1 MTIISHTRIIS
12 GCYRLS
18 IVAISIV
25 LLAAG
30 ITGCASFKEVRT
42 FASLSANAASY
53 GTLTRDYISAL
64 DRRKQYQP
72 QKFHGDLETMKAR
85 REAQRASL
93 DLLQQT
99 VTDYM
104 RGLDSLASGDIRTFD
119 RSLDNLSFSLN
130 KATLLDRNEK
140 EAIGALSTLLART
153 VTTLYRQH
161 EMKQLVQDGN
171 QPLQD
176 VIAATR
182 KIVKRGIVADLQTE
196 SALAAR
202 YYDNFMFAPGNPAE
216 PVAMALAREARVEA
230 LDRVENRIRSAQHYD
245 TVLEKIADGH
255 QYLYDHRDEIGR
267 NDFGQGF
274 KPAVDEL
281 RTAYRHLLDVSP

>member
-1 MTIISHTRIIS
+1 MINLSHDRVIKR
-12 GCYRLS
+12 GFRL
-18 IVAISIV
+18 AIATAAAA

-30 ITGCASFKEVRT
+30 MSGCASFKEIRT

-53 GTLTRDYISAL
+53 ETLTRDYIGAL

-72 QKFHGDLETMKAR
+72 EKFHGDLETMKIR
-85 REAQRASL
+85 REAQRTSL

-99 VTDYM
+99 VADYM
-104 RGLDSLASGDIRTFD
+104 QGLGSLAAGDIRTFD
-119 RSLDNLSFSLN
+119 RSLGNLSSSLN
-130 KATLLDRNEK
+130 NATLLDRNEK

-161 EMKQLVQDGN
+161 EMKQLIHDGN

-176 VIAATR
+176 VIAAAR

-196 SALAAR
+196 SALAGR
-202 YYDNFMFAPGNPAE
+202 YYDNFMLAPDNPVE
-216 PVAMALAREARVEA
+216 PVAMALAKEARVEA
-230 LDRVENRIRSAQHYD
+230 LERVDNRIRGAQRYD
-245 TVLEKIADGH
+245 AVLEKIAGGH
-255 QYLYDHRDEIGR
+255 QYLYDYRDRVGQD
-267 NDFGQGF
+267 DFGRQF

-281 RTAYRHLLDVSP
+281 RTAYRSLLDVSR

>member
-1 MTIISHTRIIS
+1 MIITRHIS
-12 GCYRLS
+12 AASGGFRLTF
-18 IVAISIV
+18 AA
-25 LLAAG
+25 LFLAASLS
-30 ITGCASFKEVRT
+30 GCASFKEVRT
-42 FASLSANAASY
+42 FASLSANAATY
-53 GTLTRDYISAL
+53 DALTRDYIGAL

-72 QKFHGDLETMKAR
+72 QKFHGDLETMKVR

-104 RGLDSLASGDIRTFD
+104 QGLGSLASGDIRTFD
-119 RSLDNLSFSLN
+119 RSLDNLSSSLSD
-130 KATLLDRNEK
+130 ATLLDRNEK

-153 VTTLYRQH
+153 ATTLYRQH
-161 EMKQLVQDGN
+161 EMKQLIRDGN

-196 SALAAR
+196 SALAGR
-202 YYDNFMFAPGNPAE
+202 YYDNFMLAPDNPVE
-216 PVAMALAREARVEA
+216 PVAMALAKEARVEA
-230 LDRVENRIRSAQHYD
+230 LARVDNRIRGAQRYD
-245 TVLEKIADGH
+245 AVLDKIAGGH
-255 QYLYDHRDEIGR
+255 QYLYNHQDRIGQD
-267 NDFGQGF
+267 DFGRQF

-281 RTAYRHLLDVSP
+281 WAAYRSLLDVSR

>member
-12 GCYRLS
+12 GYHRLS
-18 IVAISIV
+18 IVAIFTV

-42 FASLSANAASY
+42 FASLSANAAGY
-53 GTLTRDYISAL
+53 ETLARDYISAL

-104 RGLDSLASGDIRTFD
+104 WGLDSLASGDIRTFD
-119 RSLDNLSFSLN
+119 RSLDNLGFSLN
-130 KATLLDRNEK
+130 KATLLDKNEK

-161 EMKQLVQDGN
+161 EMKQLIQDGN
-171 QPLQD
+171 QPLQE

-182 KIVKRGIVADLQTE
+182 KIVKHGIVADLQTE
-196 SALAAR
+196 AALVGR
-202 YYDNFMFAPGNPAE
+202 YYDNFMFAPNNPAE
-216 PVAMALAREARVEA
+216 PVAMALANEARVEA
-230 LDRVENRIRSAQHYD
+230 LDRVENRIRGVQRYD
-245 TVLEKIADGH
+245 GLLEKIADGH

-274 KPAVDEL
+274 KPVVDKL
-281 RTAYRHLLDVSP
+281 RTAYRNLLDVSR